1 MFSFSWIHL
10 LFVYPARRYLFPV
23 PVQYPKDLRH
33 AIFDKRHPDTY
44 NCDGGNDDEEEHDHG
59 VSDLDL

>member
-1 MFSFSWIHL
+1 M
-10 LFVYPARRYLFPV
+10 YPARRYLFPV

-44 NCDGGNDDEEEHDHG
+44 NCDGGNDDEEEHGHG